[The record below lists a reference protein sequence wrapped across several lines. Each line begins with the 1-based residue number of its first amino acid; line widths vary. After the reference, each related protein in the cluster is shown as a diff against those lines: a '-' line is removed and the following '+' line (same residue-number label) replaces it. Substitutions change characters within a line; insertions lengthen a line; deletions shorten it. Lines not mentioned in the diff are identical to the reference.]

1 MKKQIKKI
9 LVANRGEI
17 AVRIMRGCRDAGIKS
32 VGIYSDCDRT
42 AYHVRMADEVYNV
55 GPAPSIESYLNQKK
69 IIEIIKKSGAEA
81 IHPGYGFLAEN
92 AEFARL
98 CENNNIIFIGPKSE
112 TIAQLGDKL
121 VARKMALKA
130 DLPVVPGTEFDIKDK
145 DKVLSKA
152 KDIGFPVLIKA
163 AAGGGGKGMRV
174 VETEDNLTESIE
186 SATREA
192 GSAFGDGRVYLE
204 KYLKRPRHIEI
215 QILTDMHGNAIYLGE
230 RECSI
235 QRRHQKVIE
244 ESPSC
249 AVTPELR
256 KKMGEAAVNIALESG
271 YVGAGTVE
279 FLVDEQRSF
288 YFLEVNT
295 RLQVEHPVTEMVTGI
310 DLVREQ
316 IKIAEGHKLSIKQE
330 DIRPR
335 GHAIECRVYA
345 EDANQN
351 FMPSTGIISEYR
363 EPSGPGVRVDSGVV
377 TGSEIPMY
385 YDPIISKMIVWGKDR
400 EEAIDRTER
409 ALDEYRISGVQS
421 TIGFARAVMR
431 SKVFNDGDYAT
442 DFIDAEFPDRDFDTD
457 KDGQITKAAIA
468 AIIYEHMN
476 RQKVSITFKKGG
488 ESASGWVKHYRAEG
502 VKRLNRN

>member
-1 MKKQIKKI
+1 MKKRITKI

-32 VGIYSDCDRT
+32 VAIYSDCDRT

-69 IIEIIKKSGAEA
+69 IIEIVKKSRADA

-92 AEFARL
+92 AEFAKL
-98 CENNNIIFIGPKSE
+98 CEDNDIIFIGPKSE
-112 TIAQLGDKL
+112 TIALLGDKL

-130 DLPVVPGTEFDIKDK
+130 GLPVVPGTDFDINEKDE
-145 DKVLSKA
+145 VLSKA
-152 KDIGFPVLIKA
+152 KEIGYPVLIKA
-163 AAGGGGKGMRV
+163 AAGGGGKGMRI
-174 VETEDNLTESIE
+174 VETEDVLMESVE
-186 SATREA
+186 SAAREA
-192 GSAFGDGRVYLE
+192 GSAFADSRVYME

-215 QILTDMHGNAIYLGE
+215 QILIDEHGNAVYLGE

-256 KKMGEAAVNIALESG
+256 NKMGEAAVNIALESG

-279 FLVDEQRSF
+279 FLIDEQRSF

-316 IKIAEGHKLSIKQE
+316 IKIAEGYKLSIKQE
-330 DIRPR
+330 DIKPR
-335 GHAIECRVYA
+335 GHAIECRIYA

-351 FMPSTGIISEYR
+351 FMPSTGTITEYR

-385 YDPIISKMIVWGKDR
+385 YDPIISKMIVWGNNR

-409 ALDEYRISGVQS
+409 ALGEYRISGVQS

-431 SKVFNDGDYAT
+431 SKVFQSGDYAT
-442 DFIDAEFPDRDFDTD
+442 DFIDAVFPGRKFDTAESD
-457 KDGQITKAAIA
+457 QMIKAAIA
-468 AIIYEHMN
+468 AIIYD
-476 RQKVSITFKKGG
+476 RLGSSRIKAAFGKGA
-488 ESASGWVKHYRAEG
+488 EKHSGWVQHYRNEG
-502 VKRLNRN
+502 VKRLYRT